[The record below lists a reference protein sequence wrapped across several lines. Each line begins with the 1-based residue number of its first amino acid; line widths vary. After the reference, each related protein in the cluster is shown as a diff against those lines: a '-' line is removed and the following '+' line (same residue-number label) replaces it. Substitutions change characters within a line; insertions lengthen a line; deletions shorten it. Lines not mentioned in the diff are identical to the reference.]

1 MSLFREVDIDGLESH
16 IDEIVKKADEQ
27 RYIKVKPTRSEMW
40 DIIYTVRDYVIKK
53 KRKIYGG
60 FALNKLIESKDPNDK
75 FYDDDNIESWDIDFY
90 SPDPINDAV
99 EIANILYD
107 KGYRFVSAGEAQH
120 EETYTVFA
128 ETIPCADISYVPR
141 NIYNKMPFKEIN
153 GLYLTGPHFMMIDYF
168 RVITDPLTSYFH
180 KFENRVK
187 RLALMDKH
195 FPLPHN
201 TSSIDIN
208 PAEGNLDIAFKTV
221 HKFFTNRDTVIV
233 LGTYAYDHLVQASG
247 VQDRVVSSKA
257 TLSQSRSKDKNK
269 SKKETEIKMIPV
281 NYYEAVSTSYK
292 KDSRELIFKLKD
304 KFIDDGKL
312 ITYEES
318 YPFFQYLGYS
328 VTIKYEDDVIC
339 KLYHYNNRCTPYY
352 EVEAYYFGDKTYEM
366 LGSKKDK
373 ILIGSFPMIMLYNL
387 ITILKARVGTDGQ
400 SDNHTKNMYYTM
412 NSHLIEMK
420 NWYLD
425 ATNQTIYDNTLFQS
439 FVVNCKGEMI
449 SSKMEKKIRIKKRL
463 ESGKKFGYAYY
474 PDKDRNRNNRPIRF
488 KNTSGNPI
496 RNEKNY
502 HIDFNSNEI
511 EKNLEEQ
518 IESEVVEL
526 DSVDSIDS
534 DEVKSNSE

>member
-27 RYIKVKPTRSEMW
+27 RYIKVKPTRGEMW
-40 DIIYTVRDYVIKK
+40 DIIYTVRDYVIEK

-90 SPDPINDAV
+90 SPEPINDAV
-99 EIANILYD
+99 EIANRLYD
-107 KGYRFVSAGEAQH
+107 KGYRFVSSKEARH

-128 ETIPCADISYVPR
+128 ETMNCADISYVPR

-168 RVITDPLTSYFH
+168 RVLTDPLTSYFH

-221 HKFFTNRDTVIV
+221 HQFFTNRDTVIV

-257 TLSQSRSKDKNK
+257 TLSQSRSRDKNK

-292 KDSRELIFKLKD
+292 KDARELIFKLKD

-312 ITYEES
+312 VTYEES

-366 LGSKKDK
+366 LGNKKDK

-449 SSKMEKKIRIKKRL
+449 SSIMEKQIRTQKKID
-463 ESGKKFGYAYY
+463 SGKKFGYSYY
-474 PDKDRNRNNRPIRF
+474 PAKDRNRNNAQIRF

-502 HIDFNSNEI
+502 HIDFSSNEI

-518 IESEVVEL
+518 IESEVVE
-526 DSVDSIDS
+526 SDSIDSEDS
-534 DEVKSNSE
+534 DEVKSNYE